1 MIRCPRCNT
10 ELPDGVAFC
19 DACGAPVRGQMP
31 PASPVYQP
39 LPGETTIATP
49 VGQTACPVCGT
60 PVIPGEAFCDNCGAS
75 LLTSAGAPAY
85 PAGPPPFAAPGPPV
99 PAAPA
104 APVSP
109 PFAGPPPAPAGG
121 TSPFSGTAGYPPATP
136 APSPAPPVSDRPP
149 RLVVVSSRAELPLPG
164 RDDVILGRE
173 DQQSNSFPDI
183 DFNPHGGLEQGVS
196 RRHARI
202 THRAGQY
209 FLEDLNSVNGTLL
222 NQRRIPA
229 NTPMP
234 LRTGDHIM
242 LGRLG
247 LTFE

>member
-10 ELPDGVAFC
+10 ELPDGVSFC

-39 LPGETTIATP
+39 LTPGPAPGMAPTSQ
-49 VGQTACPVCGT
+49 VVCPVCGT
-60 PVIPGEAFCDNCGAS
+60 QAIAGEAYCDNCGAS
-75 LLTSAGAPAY
+75 LLTPAGSTAAY
-85 PAGPPPFAAPGPPV
+85 P
-99 PAAPA
+99 
-104 APVSP
+104 STP
-109 PFAGPPPAPAGG
+109 PFAGPPAPAPATPPPFAGPPAPAPPFAGLPGATPPYGSPAPTPAPAG
-121 TSPFSGTAGYPPATP
+121 THSA
-136 APSPAPPVSDRPP
+136 
-149 RLVVVSSRAELPLPG
+149 RLVVTSSRAELPLPT
-164 RDDVILGRE
+164 RDDIILGRE
-173 DQQSNSFPDI
+173 DSQSNSYPDV

-202 THRAGQY
+202 TQRGGQF

-229 NTPMP
+229 NSPLP
-234 LRTGDHIM
+234 LRSGDHVM

-247 LTFE
+247 MTFELI